1 MSSLL
6 EPSHLISQMIQSL
19 FFMTMMVVFS
29 RANTENEVNERG
41 ELDLARIE
49 VNAEFGETPNKFQM
63 GTWVANRQRNNST
76 VRRES
81 LNED

>member
-6 EPSHLISQMIQSL
+6 EPSHLISQMMQSL
-19 FFMTMMVVFS
+19 FFMTMMSVFS
-29 RANTENEVNERG
+29 RADTGNEVI
-41 ELDLARIE
+41 DPARIE

-81 LNED
+81 FNED